1 LRDTVRLLAAGEAT
15 LAIVGLLWLW
25 LRPLSISYR
34 FDLSAIGEG
43 FLAAVA
49 FAVINLT
56 LFGFA
61 RRLGRP
67 ASVLAFLEKEVF
79 PLFQSLSTWD
89 LIFLAS
95 LAGLGEEIL
104 FRGAIQPEIGLW
116 GASVLFGILHGP
128 SRLLWV
134 LAVWATLMGAALG
147 FLYQATGNLVVPVV
161 AHAVYD
167 AVALV
172 YVKRL
177 KSTGD
182 VEI

>member
-1 LRDTVRLLAAGEAT
+1 MRHTVWLLATGEAI
-15 LAIVGLLWLW
+15 LAVAGLLWVW

-34 FDLSAIGEG
+34 FDLSALGEG
-43 FLAAVA
+43 FLAAA
-49 FAVINLT
+49 GFAVINLT
-56 LFGFA
+56 LYGFA
-61 RRLGRP
+61 RRSGRP
-67 ASVLAFLEKEVF
+67 ASVLAFLEKDVF
-79 PLFQSLSTWD
+79 PLFQSLSTWH
-89 LIFLAS
+89 LILLAS

-128 SRLLWV
+128 SRTLWV

-147 FLYQATGNLVVPVV
+147 FLYQATGNLVVPAV
-161 AHAVYD
+161 AHAAYD

-177 KSTGD
+177 QPTGF
-182 VEI
+182 VED